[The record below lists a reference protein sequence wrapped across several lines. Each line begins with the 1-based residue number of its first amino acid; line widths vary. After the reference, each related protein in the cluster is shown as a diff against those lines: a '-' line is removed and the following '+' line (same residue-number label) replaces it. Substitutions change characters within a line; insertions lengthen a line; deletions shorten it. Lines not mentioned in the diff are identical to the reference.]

1 MAPFP
6 TNSLPEFRGP
16 MRVRSS
22 FPFVLLCFFA
32 TPLAA
37 FAEALPLTPA
47 AVQGGLSFVQTRPGA
62 TATLDGAA
70 LPVTED
76 GEILI
81 GFGRDHPA
89 DSELVV
95 VLADGTRQTQR
106 IAVAERAFDIQRIDG
121 LPNNMV
127 SPPESVLN
135 RIRGDSKR
143 VRAARAKAPRETLYR
158 SGFIWPSRG
167 VITGVYG
174 SQRVLNGQER
184 QPHWGIDIAAP
195 AGTAVLSPADGI
207 VTLVEPDLYF
217 SGATLMIAHGYGLA
231 STFLHLDTIDVA
243 LGQRVRQGERIATVG
258 SSGRSTGPHL
268 DWRVNLGTVRIDAAL
283 LVPPMPAAAN

>member
-1 MAPFP
+1 MR
-6 TNSLPEFRGP
+6 TTSLCLFA
-16 MRVRSS
+16 
-22 FPFVLLCFFA
+22 LLCFFVN
-32 TPLAA
+32 PLTAL
-37 FAEALPLTPA
+37 AEPLILTPA
-47 AVQGGLSFVQTRPGA
+47 AVQGGMSFAKTRPGA
-62 TATLDGAA
+62 TASLDGTA

-89 DSELVV
+89 ASELVV
-95 VLADGTRQTQR
+95 TFADGTHQAQR
-106 IAVAERAFDIQRIDG
+106 ITVADRDFDIQRIDG
-121 LPNNMV
+121 LPKKMV
-127 SPPESVLN
+127 SPPQTVLN
-135 RIRGDSKR
+135 RIRGDAKR
-143 VRAARAKAPRETLYR
+143 VREARAKIVRETLYR
-158 SGFIWPSRG
+158 SGFIWPSHG

-195 AGTAVLSPADGI
+195 TGTAVLSPADGI

-231 STFLHLDTIDVA
+231 STFLHLDRIDVA
-243 LGQRVRQGERIATVG
+243 LGQRVRQGEQIATIG

-268 DWRVNLGTVRIDAAL
+268 DWRVNLGSVRVDAAL
-283 LVPPMPAAAN
+283 LVPPMPKTAK